1 MNAATHTL
9 HVLCVDDD
17 IRILSMVADT
27 LEPEGYHVET
37 AVNGSHALE
46 KIALSQPPFDLIIAD
61 SRMPHLDGW
70 RLIMRAR
77 AAGYKGKI
85 VLFSAWLDEQER
97 RRYAH
102 LEIDRIIE
110 KPPQTGEL
118 LRVVKEIAT
127 TIGTRTVS

>member
-1 MNAATHTL
+1 
-9 HVLCVDDD
+9 
-17 IRILSMVADT
+17 MVAET
-27 LEPEGYHVET
+27 LRIEGYQVET

-77 AAGYKGKI
+77 AAGYEGKI
-85 VLFSAWLDEQER
+85 ILFSAWLDEEER
-97 RRYAH
+97 QRYAH
-102 LEIDRIIE
+102 LDIDRIIE

-118 LRVVKEIAT
+118 LRSVKEIAT
-127 TIGTRTVS
+127 KIGTRALS